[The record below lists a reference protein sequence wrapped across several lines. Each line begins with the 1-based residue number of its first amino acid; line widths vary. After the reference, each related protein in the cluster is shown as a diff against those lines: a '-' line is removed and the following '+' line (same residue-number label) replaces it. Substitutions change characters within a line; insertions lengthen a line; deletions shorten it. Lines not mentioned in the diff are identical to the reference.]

1 MSTGADALAA
11 FVLARLDH
19 AEQLALAVEPL
30 GAAHEEGEISRF
42 DSFFHGRFSRD
53 TGQAWYEP
61 ADVEFFASQ
70 DPQRVLEDLAAK
82 RRIVELYAEAR
93 QNAIDYRE
101 DYTLAGNRPW
111 SEQTDHLEPVI
122 RLLALP
128 YADHPHYQESWR
140 P

>member
-1 MSTGADALAA
+1 VSTGAEALVA

-19 AEQLALAVEPL
+19 AERLALAVKPL
-30 GAAHEEGEISRF
+30 GAAHEEGEVPRF

-82 RRIVELYAEAR
+82 RRLVELYAEAR
-93 QNAIDYRE
+93 RNAIDYRE
-101 DYTLAGNRPW
+101 DYTLAGDRPW
-111 SEQTDHLEPVI
+111 SVKADSLELAVQVI
-122 RLLALP
+122 ALP
-128 YADHPHYQESWR
+128 WAHHPDYQESWR